1 MHAIEMKRFRSIGDH
16 QCLHRKT
23 RMALLLAGGLF
34 LSASAG
40 LANAQ
45 SAAWKDIVAAAQ
57 KEGRVVVFSAQGPS
71 VMERVKADFE
81 KTYPGIKLEQTRMS
95 SGPMMSKLDQE
106 RATGADGGDVTVTTE
121 VVWLEDRLKDGT
133 LKAPVGPNAAS
144 WPAAY
149 MIKGT
154 IPVLALEPFG
164 IAYNTNLVKT
174 PITGYKDLLKPEFTG
189 KVGMIDLVATS
200 LFAFYDWLERKEGA
214 DYLTKLAA
222 QKPKIYGSNPIGAQM
237 VASGELPV
245 VSFMSATMVLPLV
258 AKGAPVKLVYPD
270 SAFGI
275 QYAGGIVAWSK
286 RPNAAQVYMDYL
298 MSRAGQTAW
307 NGLGEAA
314 SPLPNI
320 PGSGDVRSI
329 VPYDPAKYNADMMKN
344 YRVRWEGIV
353 KK

>member
-1 MHAIEMKRFRSIGDH
+1 MNYRDAISMTRLATLILAALAAGAASIA
-16 QCLHRKT
+16 Q
-23 RMALLLAGGLF
+23 
-34 LSASAG
+34 
-40 LANAQ
+40 AQ
-45 SAAWKDIVAAAQ
+45 SAAWKDVVAAAQ

-71 VMERVKADFE
+71 VMERIKADFE
-81 KTYPGIKLEQTRMS
+81 KTYPGIRLEQTRMS

-106 RATGADGGDVTVTTE
+106 RATGVDGGDVTITTE
-121 VVWLEDRLKDGT
+121 MVWLEDRLKEGA
-133 LKAPVGPNAAS
+133 LKAPAGPNAAT
-144 WPAAY
+144 WPAAF
-149 MIKGT
+149 MVKGT

-164 IAYNTNLVKT
+164 IAYNTTLVKS
-174 PITGYKDLLKPEFTG
+174 PITSYRDLLKPEFSG

-200 LFAFYDWLERKEGA
+200 LIAFYDWLEKKEGPDFMA
-214 DYLTKLAA
+214 KLAA

-258 AKGAPVKLVYPD
+258 AKGAPVKLVYPE

-275 QYAGGIVAWSK
+275 QYGGGIVAWSK
-286 RPNAAQVYMDYL
+286 RPNAAQVYMDYV

-320 PGSGDVRSI
+320 PGSGDARGI
-329 VPYDPAKYNADMMKN
+329 APYDPTKYTPEVIKA
-344 YRVRWEGIV
+344 YRARWEGIV

>member
-1 MHAIEMKRFRSIGDH
+1 MMNHRTAITM
-16 QCLHRKT
+16 T
-23 RMALLLAGGLF
+23 RLATLTLATLF
-34 LSASAG
+34 ACATG
-40 LANAQ
+40 LAQAQ
-45 SAAWKDIVAAAQ
+45 SAAWRDVVAAAQ

-71 VMERVKADFE
+71 VMERIKADFE
-81 KTYPGIKLEQTRMS
+81 KTYPGIRLEQTRMS

-106 RATGADGGDVTVTTE
+106 RATGADGGDVTITTE
-121 VVWLEDRLKDGT
+121 MAWLEDRLKEGA
-133 LKAPVGPNAAS
+133 LKAPIGPNTAS
-144 WPAAY
+144 WPAAF
-149 MIKGT
+149 MTKGT

-164 IAYNTNLVKT
+164 IAYNTNLVKS
-174 PITGYKDLLKPEFTG
+174 PITSYRDLLKPEFSG

-200 LFAFYDWLERKEGA
+200 LIAFYDWLEKKEGPDFMA
-214 DYLTKLAA
+214 KLAA

-258 AKGAPVKLVYPD
+258 AKGAPVKLVYPEA
-270 SAFGI
+270 AFGI

-286 RPNAAQVYMDYL
+286 RPNAAQVYMDYV

-320 PGSGDVRSI
+320 PGSGDIRGI
-329 VPYDPAKYNADMMKN
+329 VPYDPAKYTPEVIKA
-344 YRVRWEGIV
+344 YRARWEGII

>member
-1 MHAIEMKRFRSIGDH
+1 M
-16 QCLHRKT
+16 
-23 RMALLLAGGLF
+23 LAGAAF
-34 LSASAG
+34 ALSIAAG
-40 LANAQ
+40 E
-45 SAAWKDIVAAAQ
+45 SAAQANWKDIVAAAQ

-71 VMERVKADFE
+71 VMERIKADFE
-81 KTYPGIKLEQTRMS
+81 KTYPGIALEQTRMS

-106 RATGADGGDVTVTTE
+106 RATGADGGDVTITTE
-121 VVWLEDRLKDGT
+121 MIWLEDRLRDGG
-133 LKAPVGPNAAS
+133 LKAPVGPNAAG
-144 WPAAY
+144 WPPAF
-149 MIKGT
+149 MLKGS

-164 IAYNTNLVKT
+164 IAYNTNLVKS
-174 PITGYKDLLKPEFTG
+174 PIAGYRDLLRPEFSG

-200 LFAFYDWLERKEGA
+200 LIAFYDWLEKKEGA
-214 DYLTKLAA
+214 DYLAKLAA

-258 AKGAPVKLVYPD
+258 AKGAPVKLVYPEA
-270 SAFGI
+270 AFGI
-275 QYAGGIVAWSK
+275 QYGGGIVAWSK
-286 RPNAAQVYMDYL
+286 RPNAAQVYLDYV

-320 PGSGDVRSI
+320 PGSSDARSI
-329 VPYDPAKYNADMMKN
+329 VPYDPARYTPEVVRA
-344 YRVRWEGIV
+344 YRARWEGMI

>member
-1 MHAIEMKRFRSIGDH
+1 MPNTTPQHHRNSIAQHKMPFRLS
-16 QCLHRKT
+16 LV
-23 RMALLLAGGLF
+23 AAVLLAGSTGL
-34 LSASAG
+34 ASAQ
-40 LANAQ
+40 AT
-45 SAAWKDIVAAAQ
+45 AWKDIVAAAQ

-71 VMERVKADFE
+71 VMERIKADFE

-121 VVWLEDRLKDGT
+121 VIWLEDRLKDGT
-133 LKAPVGPNAAS
+133 LKAPVGPSVAS

-174 PITGYKDLLKPEFTG
+174 PITGYKDLLKPEFNG

-200 LFAFYDWLERKEGA
+200 LFAFYDWLEKKEGA

-320 PGSGDVRSI
+320 PGSGDVRAI
-329 VPYDPAKYNADMMKN
+329 VPYDPARFNNEMMKN
-344 YRVRWEGIV
+344 YRVRWEGII